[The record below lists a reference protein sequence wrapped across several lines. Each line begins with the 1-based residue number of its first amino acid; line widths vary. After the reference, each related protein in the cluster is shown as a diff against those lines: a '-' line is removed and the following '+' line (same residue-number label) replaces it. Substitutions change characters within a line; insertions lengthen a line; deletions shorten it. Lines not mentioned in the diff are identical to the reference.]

1 MLKKTIASVSLAA
14 GIGVTALLFVPAPSN
29 ANTNVVLASVEWVN
43 SLINPLQS
51 KVTSLETKI
60 ATQEQQIRELQAAIS
75 SGGNIPA
82 PTPVPPST
90 ELPSTVYTEKS
101 GVTVHSGAT
110 RNYKVVE
117 TLSANKGLK
126 VIDRHNGVDGLWYR
140 VEVSAST
147 KGWIYSG
154 DVTTT
159 KPSNY
164 VPSQVIAKE
173 TINIRSGATTS
184 YRVVETVVKG
194 TSLKYL
200 GQFKNA
206 YGEVWYNVSMP
217 NGKKGWV
224 LSTLTEVK

>member
-1 MLKKTIASVSLAA
+1 MIKKVIAAIGLAA
-14 GIGVTALLFVPAPSN
+14 GIGVTALFFVPTPSN

-51 KVTSLETKI
+51 KVSSLEAKV
-60 ATQEQQIRELQAAIS
+60 ASQEQQIKDLQAAIS
-75 SGGNIPA
+75 NGGVIPT

-90 ELPSTVYTEKS
+90 EMPSTVFTAKS

-117 TLSANKGLK
+117 TLPLNKGIK
-126 VIDRHNGVDGLWYR
+126 VIDQHNGADGVWYR
-140 VEVSAST
+140 VELSST
-147 KGWIYSG
+147 LKGWVFSG
-154 DVTTT
+154 DVTTS

-173 TINIRSGATTS
+173 SLNVRSGATTS
-184 YRVVETVVKG
+184 YKVVETVSKG

-217 NGKKGWV
+217 SGKKGWV